1 MIRGD
6 HACGCVSSDN
16 CALLMN
22 VTSYLVDDFGGT
34 HLNEDILNETV
45 MTVFSCLTSL
55 GTLLVSP
62 TSEGMAFADL
72 MAVLVNLA
80 EEESGLGHVQLFKA
94 CLEWLYNGKTYLMQK
109 NVIEKLEQGIT
120 TSGCHSVMLENM
132 CYVLNYLNNV
142 VQAIRLGT
150 NLESKDSST
159 DPTCCN
165 ELTELGGRSGH

>member
-1 MIRGD
+1 MITRGD

-16 CALLMN
+16 RALLMN

-80 EEESGLGHVQLFKA
+80 EEESGLGHVQVWSLTQFYSVDFSKSRIGVNK
-94 CLEWLYNGKTYLMQK
+94 CVLYKRTIK
-109 NVIEKLEQGIT
+109 VCV
-120 TSGCHSVMLENM
+120 S
-132 CYVLNYLNNV
+132 CY
-142 VQAIRLGT
+142 
-150 NLESKDSST
+150 
-159 DPTCCN
+159 
-165 ELTELGGRSGH
+165 

>member
-1 MIRGD
+1 
-6 HACGCVSSDN
+6 
-16 CALLMN
+16 MN

-80 EEESGLGHVQLFKA
+80 EEESGLGHVQVGSLTQFYSVDFSKSRIGVKK
-94 CLEWLYNGKTYLMQK
+94 CVLYKRTIK
-109 NVIEKLEQGIT
+109 VCV
-120 TSGCHSVMLENM
+120 SCS
-132 CYVLNYLNNV
+132 
-142 VQAIRLGT
+142 
-150 NLESKDSST
+150 
-159 DPTCCN
+159 
-165 ELTELGGRSGH
+165 

>member
-1 MIRGD
+1 M
-6 HACGCVSSDN
+6 SSDN
-16 CALLMN
+16 RALLMN

-80 EEESGLGHVQLFKA
+80 EEESGLGHVQVWPLTHIF
-94 CLEWLYNGKTYLMQK
+94 
-109 NVIEKLEQGIT
+109 
-120 TSGCHSVMLENM
+120 SVSFL
-132 CYVLNYLNNV
+132 
-142 VQAIRLGT
+142 
-150 NLESKDSST
+150 
-159 DPTCCN
+159 
-165 ELTELGGRSGH
+165 